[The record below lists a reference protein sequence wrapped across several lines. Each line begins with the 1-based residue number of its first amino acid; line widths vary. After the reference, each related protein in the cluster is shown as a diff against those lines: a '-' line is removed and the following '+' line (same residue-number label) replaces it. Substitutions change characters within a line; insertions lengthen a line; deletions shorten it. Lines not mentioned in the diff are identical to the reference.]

1 MPAVTRYRIVVR
13 GGHPRAASSA
23 PSRLLP
29 VFDMPFVPR
38 SACVLVLGV
47 ACLTGAAADPAPARP
62 DRHPELRRISPA
74 EEIWIDPRRKEV
86 VVGGRIALDEGL
98 IEVFACPER
107 TKEHEAIVAVRGS
120 ASLVHAALLAIGMEP
135 GSPVSFD
142 PDYKPATGPVV
153 RIRMRW
159 TDAAGEPQE
168 ANARDWVRNTRT
180 REPLASDWVFAGSA
194 FWKDPQDGT
203 EHYQADGGDFIC
215 VSNFPTATLDL
226 PIESSQSNEAL
237 LFEAFAGRV
246 PPRDTDV
253 EMVLS
258 AEPKGADDRQAPPTR
273 Q

>member
-1 MPAVTRYRIVVR
+1 MRSVPSPPISIRPVCARLQGLARAVMLVAVAC
-13 GGHPRAASSA
+13 GAVAHVPHVASSA
-23 PSRLLP
+23 AEPE
-29 VFDMPFVPR
+29 
-38 SACVLVLGV
+38 
-47 ACLTGAAADPAPARP
+47 APQV
-62 DRHPELRRISPA
+62 DRHPDLKRLSRTQEVWVDPA
-74 EEIWIDPRRKEV
+74 KKQVIIGARV
-86 VVGGRIALDEGL
+86 VLADGP